1 MQINNQVFKFR
12 VIENYATSCQCRP
25 ILEQVIQKLNLSSAL
40 EFLIRCS
47 FAQIRNLFEL
57 PSVSKLEGLFSRK
70 ATALMEILAT
80 GRNSENS
87 EKSFLQTCLQ
97 V

>member
-1 MQINNQVFKFR
+1 MQINNQNFEIR
-12 VIENYATSCQCRP
+12 VIENYATNCQCRP
-25 ILEQVIQKLNLSSAL
+25 ILEQVIQKLNLSSTL
-40 EFLIRCS
+40 EFLVRCS
-47 FAQIRNLFEL
+47 LAQIRNLFEL
-57 PSVSKLEGLFSRK
+57 PSVSKMEGLFSRK

-80 GRNSENS
+80 GFNSGNS